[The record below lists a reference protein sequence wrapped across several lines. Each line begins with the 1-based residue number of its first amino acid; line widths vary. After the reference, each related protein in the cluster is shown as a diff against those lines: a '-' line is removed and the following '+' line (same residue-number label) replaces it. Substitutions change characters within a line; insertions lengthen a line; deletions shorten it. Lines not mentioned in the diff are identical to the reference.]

1 MFAIGEWI
9 FAGGVGRPQA
19 AVTHDNCFT
28 WNASVRVIIEL
39 IRMSVPKDYNVFI
52 PNVWLNLGV
61 YNQEP
66 LCSVLR
72 VSIS

>member
-39 IRMSVPKDYNVFI
+39 IRMSVPKDYNVF
-52 PNVWLNLGV
+52 
-61 YNQEP
+61 YSQCMTE
-66 LCSVLR
+66 LR
-72 VSIS
+72 CVQSGTVV